1 MRTQLKKLTMY
12 NKVKEFAREGLS
24 IRQISRKTGMDRVTV
39 RKFLRM
45 TDEEF
50 SALLALQKRRLRKL
64 QPYEQFVKDRVT
76 DYPDCSATQVED
88 WLKEH
93 HPDFPEVTTRTIYS
107 FVQWIRKAYDL
118 PKPKG
123 TPRAYHPVEQLPYGE
138 QAQVDFGEYWM
149 ASADEDKVKVHFMI
163 MLLSRSRR
171 KFVSFSQQP
180 ITTRFVLEA
189 HEQAFAFF
197 EGIPHTLVYDQD
209 STIVSDENRG
219 AILYTEAFRK
229 YLLHRSLKIHLCRKS
244 DPESKGKIEA
254 GVKYVKYNFLPGRRF
269 VNLEVLNQEAL
280 LWLERTAN
288 AKEHATTRLIPDAE
302 WQVEKQHLRPFEPL
316 PYPISGTVGKE
327 YHVRKD
333 NTISYRGNF
342 YSLPV
347 GTYAGPGTLVVL
359 EVRQNTLCLYAHDGR
374 LLANHPIKSG
384 KGTVVINNHHR
395 RDTSAK
401 RRELQDSLKPLFTN
415 QEQAELFLESIHNR
429 YPRYS
434 RDQFL
439 HVRNTISGC
448 QQKLIDDSLAYC
460 VDHHL
465 FSSGEFHDILHH
477 YRKQE
482 EKQSHP
488 TVINTF
494 RPKTRRSD
502 LNRMLSFVPD
512 SSTIT
517 TYETIFS
524 C

>member
-1 MRTQLKKLTMY
+1 M
-12 NKVKEFAREGLS
+12 
-24 IRQISRKTGMDRVTV
+24 
-39 RKFLRM
+39 
-45 TDEEF
+45 
-50 SALLALQKRRLRKL
+50 
-64 QPYEQFVKDRVT
+64 
-76 DYPDCSATQVED
+76 
-88 WLKEH
+88 
-93 HPDFPEVTTRTIYS
+93 
-107 FVQWIRKAYDL
+107 
-118 PKPKG
+118 
-123 TPRAYHPVEQLPYGE
+123 
-138 QAQVDFGEYWM
+138 
-149 ASADEDKVKVHFMI
+149 
-163 MLLSRSRR
+163 
-171 KFVSFSQQP
+171 
-180 ITTRFVLEA
+180 
-189 HEQAFAFF
+189 
-197 EGIPHTLVYDQD
+197 
-209 STIVSDENRG
+209 
-219 AILYTEAFRK
+219 
-229 YLLHRSLKIHLCRKS
+229 
-244 DPESKGKIEA
+244 
-254 GVKYVKYNFLPGRRF
+254 
-269 VNLEVLNQEAL
+269 
-280 LWLERTAN
+280 
-288 AKEHATTRLIPDAE
+288 
-302 WQVEKQHLRPFEPL
+302 EKQHLRPFEPL
-316 PYPISGTVGKE
+316 PYPISGPVGKE

-384 KGTVVINNHHR
+384 KGTVVVNNHHR

-448 QQKLIDDSLAYC
+448 RQKLIDEALAYC

-477 YRKQE
+477 YRKRE

-488 TVINTF
+488 TVSNTF

>member
-1 MRTQLKKLTMY
+1 MY
-12 NKVKEFAREGLS
+12 NEIKELFQEGLS
-24 IRQISRKTGMDRVTV
+24 IRQISRNTGLDRATV
-39 RKFLRM
+39 RKYLRM
-45 TDEEF
+45 TEEEF
-50 SALLALQKRRLRKL
+50 SAFLALQKQRHRTL
-64 QPYEQFVKDRVT
+64 QPYEQFIKKRVT

-107 FVQWIRKAYDL
+107 FVQWIRKSYAI

-123 TPRAYHPVEQLPYGE
+123 TARPYHPVEQLPYGQ

-149 ASADEDKVKVHFMI
+149 VNADECNVKVHFMI

-219 AILYTEAFRK
+219 AILYTEAFK
-229 YLLHRSLKIHLCRKS
+229 QYLLHRSLKVHLCRKS

-254 GVKYVKYNFLPGRRF
+254 GVKYVKHNFLPGRQF
-269 VNLEVLNQEAL
+269 VNLEALNQEVL
-280 LWLERTAN
+280 LWLQRTAN
-288 AKEHATTRLIPDAE
+288 AKEHAITRLVPEAE
-302 WQVEKQHLRPFEPL
+302 WQVEKRHLRPFEPL

-347 GTYAGPGTLVVL
+347 GTYEGPGTRVVL
-359 EVRQNTLCLYAHDGR
+359 EVMQNTLVLKAQDGK
-374 LLANHPIKSG
+374 LLANHLIESG
-384 KGTVVINNHHR
+384 KGTVVINNNHR

-401 RRELQDSLKPLFTN
+401 LGELRDSLMLQFTN
-415 QEQAELFLESIHNR
+415 QEQAKLFLESIHNR

-439 HVRNTISGC
+439 HLRNTISGC
-448 QQKLIDDSLAYC
+448 QQGLINDALAYC

-465 FSSGEFHDILHH
+465 FSCGEFHDILQH

-482 EKQSHP
+482 EKQSHQA
-488 TVINTF
+488 VFSTF
-494 RPKTRRSD
+494 RPKTLQRD
-502 LNRMLSFVPD
+502 LNRVLSFVPD
-512 SSTIT
+512 SSAIN
-517 TYETIFS
+517 TYENIFS
-524 C
+524 